1 MSYLKNARIYSFG
14 GEKIPCPIYYCP
26 EGYTC
31 KKSAD
36 PLGVGKCVKA
46 TTNMSAPRPH
56 PTSNLNPLQRKLQE
70 NTFRPKREQ
79 TMSYLKK
86 LARRKPRPRAAS
98 RNPTLDGCVRDALDQ
113 GWASTVPQAYQ
124 YCSHM
129 LSTCFQSQRR
139 IRRRRADP
147 LRNTR
152 WAHTTTLT
160 ALVRRITYTE
170 HTQARDSATLA
181 QHLVRRIT
189 YTEHTQALGS
199 ATLALR
205 SVLACPKASCWRR
218 PKPGHPQGD
227 SFRLPSMPAL
237 RSFEI
242 ATPFE

>member
-1 MSYLKNARIYSFG
+1 
-14 GEKIPCPIYYCP
+14 
-26 EGYTC
+26 
-31 KKSAD
+31 
-36 PLGVGKCVKA
+36 
-46 TTNMSAPRPH
+46 
-56 PTSNLNPLQRKLQE
+56 
-70 NTFRPKREQ
+70 
-79 TMSYLKK
+79 MSYLKK
-86 LARRKPRPRAAS
+86 LARRKPRPRAASRKRKPRPRAAS

-129 LSTCFQSQRR
+129 LSIPTPNPPPRAASRNPTLDGCVRDALDQGCRRHTSIARTCFQSQRR